1 MSKIKVNSIVNKNDD
16 GQVELTR
23 GAIISS
29 GQQFTVNGNLNV
41 TGVMT
46 ATNYNANN
54 VNVTGVITATSF
66 VGNGSGLTN
75 ITLVSVAKIIAYKK
89 IFSYDECY
97 RS

>member
-23 GAIISS
+23 GATISS
-29 GQQFTVNGNLNV
+29 GQQFTVNGNFNV

-46 ATNYNANN
+46 ATNYNSNSIN
-54 VNVTGVITATSF
+54 VVGVITATSF
-66 VGNGSGLTN
+66 VGDGSGLTN
-75 ITLVSVAKIIAYKK
+75 LPSVSVAKIIAYKK
-89 IFSYDECY
+89 IFSHDECY